1 MLHNPICF
9 ALHAVLKS
17 SSYGLNAFP
26 NRQGKYDLPE
36 QEHFNCKEFS
46 RGTGMLASVV
56 MKLFLFQRRYFSSHE
71 KYSHIVYEERLQWHF
86 VTTENNLHVFFKC

>member
-1 MLHNPICF
+1 
-9 ALHAVLKS
+9 
-17 SSYGLNAFP
+17 
-26 NRQGKYDLPE
+26 
-36 QEHFNCKEFS
+36 
-46 RGTGMLASVV
+46 MLASVV